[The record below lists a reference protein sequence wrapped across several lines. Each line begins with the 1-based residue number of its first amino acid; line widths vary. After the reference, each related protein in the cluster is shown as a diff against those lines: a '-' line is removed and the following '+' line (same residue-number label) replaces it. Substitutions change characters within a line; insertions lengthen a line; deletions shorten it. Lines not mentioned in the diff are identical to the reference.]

1 MDSTGVSTL
10 DPLEVLRRVQRV
22 SDTALAHLTVQDLLE
37 ELLLR
42 VREILEVDTA
52 AILLLDE
59 DENELVARAAKGI
72 EEEVE
77 RGVRIPVGKGFAGR
91 IAAQRSPVILDRVD
105 HTTVLNPIL
114 YQKGIRS
121 LLGVPLIVHGKVVG
135 VMHVGTKTHRAFRED
150 EVDLLQVVADRAA
163 LAINA
168 RLYDRTRIVTEAFQ
182 RTFLPDV
189 LPYLPGL
196 VMTTRYL
203 PAASAIGVG
212 GDWYDAFTLPSGDMI
227 LVIGDVAGHG
237 LPAASVMGKMRNA
250 LRAHA
255 LLGGSPLEI
264 VARAEGFHRHFGQG
278 ELVTLLVGELSADLR
293 TFRFVSAG
301 HPPPLVVDA
310 DGARF
315 PANGRSNAAL
325 GLSQPSAFQEQTLP
339 MGHGTFVLL
348 YTDGLVERRGE
359 SLTDGLERLR
369 VAGDGVLRATTPPVD
384 ALAALVRRVIGDE
397 RPTDDV
403 AVMLIGREA
412 EVARELE
419 FAIEA
424 RARSLVTVRRALTR
438 WMSDLEVPGDVMR
451 DMTMAASEAAANVVE
466 HAYGPSGGMISV
478 VGKVE
483 DDRIEVTIG
492 DTGAWRGASR
502 QDRGNGLRLMR
513 AVMDGVVIDSSP
525 AGTIVTMAAKVRA

>member
-1 MDSTGVSTL
+1 MGTTGVSVL

-22 SDTALAHLTVQDLLE
+22 SDTALAHLSVADLLE

-59 DENELVARAAKGI
+59 SKNELVARAAKGI

-91 IAAQRSPVILDRVD
+91 IAAERSPVVLDRVD
-105 HTTVLNPIL
+105 HTTVMNPIL

-135 VMHVGTKTHRAFRED
+135 VMHVGTKTHRAFRDD
-150 EVDLLQVVADRAA
+150 EVELLQVVADRAA

-168 RLYDRTRIVTEAFQ
+168 RLHDRTRIVTEAFQ

-212 GDWYDAFTLPSGDMI
+212 GDWYDAFTLPSGDI
-227 LVIGDVAGHG
+227 VLVMGDVAGHG
-237 LPAASVMGKMRNA
+237 LPAASVMGRMRNA

-264 VARAEGFHRHFGQG
+264 AARAEEFHRHFGQG
-278 ELVTLLVGELSADLR
+278 ELVTLLVGVLSADLGS
-293 TFRFVSAG
+293 FRFVSAG

-315 PANGRSNAAL
+315 PSNGRSNPAL
-325 GLSQPSAFQEQTLP
+325 GISQPSRFEEQTVPL
-339 MGHGTFVLL
+339 GHGTFVLL

-369 VAGDGVLRATTPPVD
+369 SAGDGVLRATTPPVD
-384 ALAALVRRVIGDE
+384 ALAALVRRVIGDH
-397 RPTDDV
+397 RPADDV
-403 AVMLIGREA
+403 ALMLIGREA
-412 EVARELE
+412 EVATELE

-424 RARSLVTVRRALTR
+424 RARSLVMIRRALFR
-438 WMSDLEVPGDVMR
+438 WMSDLEVPDDVMR
-451 DMTMAASEAAANVVE
+451 DLTMAASEAAANVVE

-478 VGKVE
+478 QGDVQ
-483 DDRIEVTIG
+483 DDRVELTIG
-492 DTGAWRGASR
+492 DTGAWRGSSR
-502 QDRGNGLRLMR
+502 PDRGNGLRLMR
-513 AVMDGVVIDSSP
+513 TLMNEVVIDSST
-525 AGTIVTMAAKVRA
+525 AGTIVTMTARVKG